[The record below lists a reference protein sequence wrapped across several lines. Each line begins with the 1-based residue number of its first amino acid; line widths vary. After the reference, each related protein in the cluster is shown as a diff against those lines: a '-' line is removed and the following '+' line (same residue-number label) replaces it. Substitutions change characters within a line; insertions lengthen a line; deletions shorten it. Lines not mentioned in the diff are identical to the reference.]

1 MYDSP
6 GPKPERT
13 ALMNE
18 ILDFRLT
25 PEQVALLKPYMDLIA
40 DGRKGAILA
49 QIIIARDGKAICRS
63 MYVDESIS
71 QKIQKI
77 FGVKPGKQ
85 WDVTLD
91 GIMRA
96 DRIKI

>member
-1 MYDSP
+1 
-6 GPKPERT
+6 
-13 ALMNE
+13 MNE

-25 PEQVALLKPYMDLIA
+25 PEQVSLLEPYMDLIT

-49 QIIIARDGKAICRS
+49 QIIIAPDGNAICRS

-71 QKIQKI
+71 HEIQRVM
-77 FGVKPGKQ
+77 GVSPGKQ
-85 WDVTLD
+85 WDSVTLD

-96 DRIKI
+96 DRIETG